1 MSLQHSLSAPLD
13 DCVFRSLRR
22 EADDCSP
29 LLAGQLSPL
38 RLHHEIFTLNL
49 CIIYL
54 INIMRKLL
62 GDLGRRCLV
71 STGAVSLG
79 VWLSNCSALKQS
91 E

>member
-1 MSLQHSLSAPLD
+1 MSLQLSLSAPLD

-38 RLHHEIFTLNL
+38 RSHHEIFTLNL
-49 CIIYL
+49 CIIDL

-62 GDLGRRCLV
+62 GDLGKRCV
-71 STGAVSLG
+71 VRTGAGLG
-79 VWLSNCSALKQS
+79 VWLSKCSALKQS